1 MAEAATSRTISAKF
15 LHSADRFRK
24 KASRLGRTCL
34 KSAAEDTVDRSQ
46 AVASN
51 FGDLAKARPT
61 GAHTDPRVSGRRRG
75 WRLPTPSRSLITSL
89 FRAASAEC
97 AISCENWC
105 ALSSQM
111 AETKDVARNESYVG
125 TKDS

>member
-1 MAEAATSRTISAKF
+1 MIGRTISAKF
-15 LHSADRFRK
+15 LHSADRFQK

-34 KSAAEDTVDRSQ
+34 KSDAEDTVDRSQ

-61 GAHTDPRVSGRRRG
+61 GAHTDSRVSGRRRG

-89 FRAASAEC
+89 FSAASAEC

>member
-1 MAEAATSRTISAKF
+1 MIGRTISAN
-15 LHSADRFRK
+15 SCIRQIGSGK
-24 KASRLGRTCL
+24 KRRAWGRTCL
-34 KSAAEDTVDRSQ
+34 KSAAEDTVDRSK
-46 AVASN
+46 AVRSN

-61 GAHTDPRVSGRRRG
+61 GAHSDSRVSGRYRG